1 MTSAQDWSENEP
13 QETENEQETTPE
25 LVAPVHH
32 LPASSADL
40 PRKSLAPKSLIDQV
54 DELFGKIWDES
65 AEFRSLQEALFDS
78 DAVEGSLKADDYKGA
93 LFMRDWVAEGHP
105 VKEQKMESLARA
117 LRYARKRWG
126 ISRTTRLQQL
136 GEIEA

>member
-1 MTSAQDWSENEP
+1 MTSSE
-13 QETENEQETTPE
+13 
-25 LVAPVHH
+25 
-32 LPASSADL
+32 L

-54 DELFGKIWDES
+54 DELFGKLWDES
-65 AEFRSLQEALFDS
+65 EEFRSLQEALFDS
-78 DAVEGSLKADDYKGA
+78 DAVEGSLRADDYRGA
-93 LFMRDWVAEGHP
+93 LVMRDWVADGHP